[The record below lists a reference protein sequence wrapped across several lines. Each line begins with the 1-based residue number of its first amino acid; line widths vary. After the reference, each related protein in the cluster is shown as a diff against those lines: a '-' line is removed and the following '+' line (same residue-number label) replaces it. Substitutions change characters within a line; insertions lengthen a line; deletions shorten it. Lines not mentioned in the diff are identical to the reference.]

1 MMQIDVIQRG
11 MCAVAKLCP
20 PLCYPMDCSLSGSSV
35 HGIFQA
41 RILEWVALS
50 FSRGSSRPRDW
61 ICVSCTRKQI
71 LYHCATWEAIRGGR
85 GQLKNR
91 KFHIRRDG
99 GPRRQVNPRAKR
111 LKIVRLCLYN
121 QEKPTEPINHSDLNL
136 GDVYILKNSFVNMP
150 VLLSPYSC
158 RVIWV
163 SVHIYL
169 SPPAVVPSPDFAV
182 PCSPQMTSRAVSG
195 DTLNVL
201 PNKRLGLM
209 QHFCCIIFYA

>member
-1 MMQIDVIQRG
+1 MDQS
-11 MCAVAKLCP
+11 
-20 PLCYPMDCSLSGSSV
+20 PLGSSV

-41 RILEWVALS
+41 RILAWVAIS
-50 FSRGSSRPRDW
+50 FSRGSSWPRDW
-61 ICVSCTRKQI
+61 IWVSCIRSQI
-71 LYHCATWEAIRGGR
+71 LYHCATWEAICGG
-85 GQLKNR
+85 GGGLKNR

-111 LKIVRLCLYN
+111 LKIVRLCLYK

-136 GDVYILKNSFVNMP
+136 GDVYTLKNSFINIP
-150 VLLSPYSC
+150 VPLSPYSC

-163 SVHIYL
+163 SVHICL
-169 SPPAVVPSPDFAV
+169 SPPAVVPSPASAV

-209 QHFCCIIFYA
+209 